1 MRYSFRLLL
10 VVILVVFL
18 VGPPQNIK
26 AQNATGITVTPVTD
40 VFEVTPGKTFTRTVR
55 VINPVVKEVTLYPRA
70 LDFHTDNELGQPR
83 FFTPKDKT
91 SRWTM
96 SQWMTFSKPFLRI
109 APNEEEKFDVI
120 INVPD
125 NADPGGHY
133 AAILFSTEPPTLDQ
147 DVSQIGVVGLVGTLL
162 LAKVPGEV
170 LERLTLEEFV
180 APRVLITPPA
190 NFSVLFSNSGNIHL
204 RPAGELKIRNWFGDT
219 SAAIKINE
227 GEGNVLPESKRRFE
241 TSWQFDWKAIGKY
254 TATTALYYGIE
265 EKQLIATRSFIVL
278 PIWFLAAAGL
288 LLLLILIKIL
298 KRRGKKRIVNYPP
311 PPPPVTPTQAPPKI
325 VMR

>member
-1 MRYSFRLLL
+1 MRYFFRLLL
-10 VVILVVFL
+10 LGILAVFL
-18 VGPPQNIK
+18 IGPPLNIK
-26 AQNATGITVTPVTD
+26 AQNAAGITVTPVTD
-40 VFEVTPGKTFTRTVR
+40 VFDVIPGKTITRTVR
-55 VINPVVKEVTLYPRA
+55 VINPVVKEITLYPRA
-70 LDFHTDNELGQPR
+70 LDFHTDNEKGQPN

-120 INVPD
+120 INAPE

-133 AAILFSTEPPTLDQ
+133 AAILFSTEEPKLDE

-162 LAKVPGEV
+162 LAKVPGDII
-170 LERLTLEEFV
+170 ERLTLEEFV
-180 APRVLITPPA
+180 APRILVTPPA
-190 NFSVLFSNSGNIHL
+190 NFSVLFSNSGNVHL

-227 GEGNVLPESKRRFE
+227 GEGNVLPDSKRRFE
-241 TSWQFDWKAIGKY
+241 TSWNFDWKAFGKY
-254 TATTALYYGIE
+254 TATTALYYGTE

-278 PIWFLAAAGL
+278 PIWFLAASGL
-288 LLLLILIKIL
+288 LLLFILIKIV
-298 KRRGKKRIVNYPP
+298 KRRGKKKIVNYPP
-311 PPPPVTPTQAPPKI
+311 PPVTPTVAPPKI

>member
-1 MRYSFRLLL
+1 MLLIS
-10 VVILVVFL
+10 ILAVFL
-18 VGPPQNIK
+18 VGPPSNIK
-26 AQNATGITVTPVTD
+26 AQNAAGITVTPVTD
-40 VFEVTPGKTFTRTVR
+40 VFDIIPGKTVTRTVR
-55 VINPVVKEVTLYPRA
+55 VINPVVKEITLYPRA
-70 LDFHTDNELGQPR
+70 LDFHTDNEKGQPS

-120 INVPD
+120 INAPE

-133 AAILFSTEPPTLDQ
+133 AAILFSTEEPKLDE

-162 LAKVPGEV
+162 LAKVPGEII
-170 LERLTLEEFV
+170 ERLTLEEFV
-180 APRVLITPPA
+180 APRILISPPA
-190 NFSVLFSNSGNIHL
+190 NFSILFSNSGNVHL

-241 TSWQFDWKAIGKY
+241 TSWQFDWKAFGRY
-254 TATTALYYGIE
+254 TATTALYYGTE
-265 EKQLIATRSFIVL
+265 EKQLIATRSFIII
-278 PIWFLAAAGL
+278 PIWFIIVFAL
-288 LLLLILIKIL
+288 LVLRITFAIF
-298 KRRGKKRIVNYPP
+298 KRRQKKKVVAPP
-311 PPPPVTPTQAPPKI
+311 PPPPTAPVSAPPKI

>member
-10 VVILVVFL
+10 ISILAVFL
-18 VGPPQNIK
+18 VGPPSNIK
-26 AQNATGITVTPVTD
+26 AQNAAGITVTPVTD
-40 VFEVTPGKTFTRTVR
+40 VFDIIPGKTVTRTVR
-55 VINPVVKEVTLYPRA
+55 VINPVVKEITLYPRA
-70 LDFHTDNELGQPR
+70 LDFHTDNEKGQPS

-120 INVPD
+120 INAPE

-133 AAILFSTEPPTLDQ
+133 AAILFSTEEPKLDE

-162 LAKVPGEV
+162 LAKVPGEII
-170 LERLTLEEFV
+170 ERLTLEEFV
-180 APRVLITPPA
+180 APRILISPPA
-190 NFSVLFSNSGNIHL
+190 NFSILFSNSGNVHL

-241 TSWQFDWKAIGKY
+241 TSWQFDWKAFGRY
-254 TATTALYYGIE
+254 TATTALYYGTE
-265 EKQLIATRSFIVL
+265 EKQLIATRSFIII
-278 PIWFLAAAGL
+278 PIWFIIVFAL
-288 LLLLILIKIL
+288 LVLRITFAIF
-298 KRRGKKRIVNYPP
+298 KRRQKKKVVAPP
-311 PPPPVTPTQAPPKI
+311 PPPPTAPVSAPPKI